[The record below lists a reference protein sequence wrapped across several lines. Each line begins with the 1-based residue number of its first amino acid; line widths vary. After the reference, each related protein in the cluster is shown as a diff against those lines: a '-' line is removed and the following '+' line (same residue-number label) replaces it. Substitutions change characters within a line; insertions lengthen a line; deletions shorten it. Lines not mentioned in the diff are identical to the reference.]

1 MVKVA
6 EDHAGRLR
14 LRVGVG
20 TRALHDGWYEVVR
33 VGWGIKCAN
42 TGLKTVCFLAPPF
55 GCGVGLKMAMWCWW
69 WRSRK
74 DDSLSMARAPLAD
87 FTMSSEDDCP
97 ASS

>member
-14 LRVGVG
+14 LRVGAG
-20 TRALHDGWYEVVR
+20 TRVLHDGWYEVVR

-55 GCGVGLKMAMWCWW
+55 GCGGL
-69 WRSRK
+69 RGVK
-74 DDSLSMARAPLAD
+74 DGDVVLVVARPEGRQSVCGKG
-87 FTMSSEDDCP
+87 TSGRTQ
-97 ASS
+97 